1 MKKEHLILSVV
12 LMTAI
17 IVSSCGRSVSNE
29 KTSSKEKA
37 PSNEVTVVEEVTAIE
52 ELTIGSQIWM
62 TQNLNVV
69 KFRNGDSIPQAKTNE
84 EWKTAEKNKQPAWC
98 YYDNNQKNGEKY
110 GKLYNWYAVNDARNM
125 APKGWHIPSDAEWTI
140 LEKQLN
146 KKIKDTNHIKTNTS
160 KHNVNNLFGE
170 LSGYRTSNGKFW
182 RLGLCGGWWS
192 STERNGRYALGRNS
206 NGNRNK
212 LGGLNED
219 ISYGSKGVGLSVRC
233 VRD

>member
-17 IVSSCGRSVSNE
+17 IVSSCCRSVSNE

-140 LEKQLN
+140 LEKQLH
-146 KKIKDTNHIKTNTS
+146 KKIKDTNHIKTNAS

-206 NGNRNK
+206 NGISNK

>member
-1 MKKEHLILSVV
+1 MKKKHLILSVV

-17 IVSSCGRSVSNE
+17 IVSSCGSSVSNE
-29 KTSSKEKA
+29 KTSSKEKS
-37 PSNEVTVVEEVTAIE
+37 PSNEITVVQEVTEIE

-69 KFRNGDSIPQAKTNE
+69 KFRNGDSIPHAKTNE
-84 EWKTAEKNKQPAWC
+84 EWITAEKNKQPAWC

-110 GKLYNWYAVNDARNM
+110 GKLYNWYAVNDARNL

-140 LEKQLN
+140 LEKQLD
-146 KKIKDTNHIKTNTS
+146 KKIKDTNHIKTNAS
-160 KHNVNNLFGE
+160 KHNVNNFFGE

-212 LGGLNED
+212 LGGLNDD